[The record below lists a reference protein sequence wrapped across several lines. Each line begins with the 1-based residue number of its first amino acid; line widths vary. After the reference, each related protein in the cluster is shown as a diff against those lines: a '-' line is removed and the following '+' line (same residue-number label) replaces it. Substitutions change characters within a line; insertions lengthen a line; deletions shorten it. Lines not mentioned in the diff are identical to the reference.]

1 MVTAFLAAARAD
13 RPKSPRLPVKQS
25 VTEQGVAEAKPEARA
40 PRSGEPW
47 TFWPVNQRLTI
58 NMTANTLTASGSRP
72 GEILILGR

>member
-1 MVTAFLAAARAD
+1 MVTALLAATRAD

-25 VTEQGVAEAKPEARA
+25 VTEQGVAGAKPEARV

-58 NMTANTLTASGSRP
+58 KYDSQTLTASGSRP